1 MQAIFDD
8 YQDEMG
14 DGPVELDE
22 VAEWALKTR
31 RFSPSPKSVRKICR
45 DALAESLRQE
55 KRVDENGRE
64 YRAKHCVRQSSGGRQ
79 LHLWADI
86 DTAPRAFMV
95 KSFGQRRKAI
105 ANDCFQLKQDVD
117 HFNDVS
123 EASEIQLIMDFTDDV
138 TEMEALRKQSETK
151 AA

>member
-1 MQAIFDD
+1 MNFAEQMQAIFDD

-64 YRAKHCVRQSSGGRQ
+64 YRAKHCLS
-79 LHLWADI
+79 
-86 DTAPRAFMV
+86 
-95 KSFGQRRKAI
+95 
-105 ANDCFQLKQDVD
+105 
-117 HFNDVS
+117 
-123 EASEIQLIMDFTDDV
+123 LIHI
-138 TEMEALRKQSETK
+138 
-151 AA
+151 